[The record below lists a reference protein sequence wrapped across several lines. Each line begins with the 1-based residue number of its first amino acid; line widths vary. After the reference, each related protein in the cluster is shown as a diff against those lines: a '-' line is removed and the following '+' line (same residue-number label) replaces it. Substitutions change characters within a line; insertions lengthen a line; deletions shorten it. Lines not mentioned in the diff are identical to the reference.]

1 MKLKRLILSSILMTT
16 LVGRAYVPASAS
28 DFNPEV
34 QDSEIATDSDAEVTE
49 EVVVTSSAPEN
60 TEKYDEK
67 KGIANVRLMYCADSG
82 AKDIIKSGYAF
93 FVGDENSI
101 CLISCCDTVILTD
114 AEKDNVAASHGV
126 ERDKVKIEI
135 ELVLK
140 SDVIVPLSVV
150 NSSTTMNFAILQPTS
165 SLSSCT
171 TFRLCEDVN
180 GIKNGSEVHSY
191 DSNMQDVVCQIEDW
205 SEIGDAHYFRYTADV
220 ELTKGLPLINSE
232 GEVIAIV
239 SSTNKG
245 DPSERYALQIDEV
258 MDVLDV
264 LNIGYNPQIEVDTSE
279 LMETVQRYK
288 ELDADK
294 YTTATWIICK
304 ETYDEA
310 VALLEKIGEGKVT
323 SYTKD
328 EVKDINTRL
337 CENIAALKK
346 IGVSGKTV
354 LRIAIIIG
362 TIMFII
368 IVVLIVLLITKTKK
382 YKNRIREEEG
392 KSITAKEALKL
403 SGRITPGVVLNSSN
417 HSMPTNRSLGKMGNE
432 GVVSSYGETTV
443 LNTEVDVLVE
453 PSQQTVV
460 SYPTLTRYR
469 NGESV
474 IINQNSFVLG
484 SAFESVDFQI
494 RYNNNISRK
503 HACIMKFA
511 DGYYIQDLDT
521 TNGTAVNGV
530 RVESKS
536 YAKLTS
542 GCTIQIA
549 DEEFEF
555 RE

>member
-1 MKLKRLILSSILMTT
+1 MKLKRLILSTILMIT
-16 LVGRAYVPASAS
+16 LVGHAYVPAGATEI
-28 DFNPEV
+28 NPEV
-34 QDSEIATDSDAEVTE
+34 QEDNAASGSDAEAAEIVTP
-49 EVVVTSSAPEN
+49 SAPEN

-67 KGIANVRLMYCADSG
+67 KGIVNVRLMYCADSG

-93 FVGDENSI
+93 FVGNEESV
-101 CLISCCDTVILTD
+101 CLISCCDTVLLTD
-114 AEKDNVAASHGV
+114 AEKDSVAASHGI
-126 ERDKVKIEI
+126 ERDKVKTEI

-140 SDVIVPLSVV
+140 GDVIVPLSIV
-150 NSSTTMNFAILQPTS
+150 NSSTTMDFAILQPTS

-171 TFRLCEDVN
+171 TLRLCEEIN
-180 GIKNGSEVHSY
+180 SIKNGSEVHTY
-191 DSNMQDVVCQIEDW
+191 DNNMQDVVCRIEDW
-205 SEIGDAHYFRYTADV
+205 AEIGDAHYFRYTADV
-220 ELTKGLPLINSE
+220 ELTKGMPLLNSD

-258 MDVLDV
+258 RDVLDV
-264 LNIGYNPQIEVDTSE
+264 LNIGYNPQIDVDTSE
-279 LMETVQRYK
+279 LVETIQRYE
-288 ELDADK
+288 ELNADN
-294 YTTATWIICK
+294 YTTATWITCK

-310 VALLEKIGEGKVT
+310 IGLLTKISEGKVT
-323 SYTKD
+323 SYTQD
-328 EVKDINTRL
+328 EVKDVNERL
-337 CENIAALKK
+337 CGNIDALKK
-346 IGVSGKTV
+346 LGVSAKTV

-362 TIMFII
+362 AVMFII

-382 YKNRIREEEG
+382 YRNRIREEEG

-403 SGRITPGVVLNSSN
+403 SGRITPGVVLNSGN
-417 HSMPTNRSLGKMGNE
+417 HSMPTNRSLGEMENE

-443 LNTEVDVLVE
+443 LNTEVDVRELT
-453 PSQQTVV
+453 PQQTVV

-484 SAFESVDFQI
+484 SASDSVDFQI

-503 HACIMKFA
+503 HACIMRFT

-521 TNGTAVNGV
+521 TNGTAVNGM
-530 RVESKS
+530 RVEPKS

-542 GCTIQIA
+542 GCTIQLA
-549 DEEFEF
+549 DEKFVFKE
-555 RE
+555 